1 MYGSFVSVGII
12 TGLLLIVMKS
22 ARYKNA
28 TICSLA
34 VDQLVVQDLKVQGK
48 HDICFGDTHSDSPGS
63 NNTKKLEEAIDE
75 MKLQI
80 EALWAENKLLKD
92 KLENIRLADLADVDT
107 ENRIED
113 GAFIGWAE
121 SENAWVPY
129 PEVGN

>member
-1 MYGSFVSVGII
+1 MFGSFVNLGII
-12 TGLLLIVMKS
+12 TGVFLIVMKS

-28 TICSLA
+28 TIASLA
-34 VDQLVVQDLKVQGK
+34 VDNLVVNDLKVRGK
-48 HDICFGDTHSDSPGS
+48 HDLSDSGNSAAPS
-63 NNTKKLEEAIDE
+63 SKKLEEAIDDL
-75 MKLQI
+75 KLQI
-80 EALWAENKLLKD
+80 ESLWTENQILKD

-107 ENRIED
+107 EGRIED

>member
-1 MYGSFVSVGII
+1 MFGSFVNLGII
-12 TGLLLIVMKS
+12 TGVFLIVMKS

-28 TICSLA
+28 TIASLA
-34 VDQLVVQDLKVQGK
+34 VDNLVVNDIKVLGKQDLA
-48 HDICFGDTHSDSPGS
+48 DSGNSVAPS
-63 NNTKKLEEAIDE
+63 SKKLEEAIE
-75 MKLQI
+75 NLKLQI
-80 EALWAENKLLKD
+80 DSLWAENKILKD

-107 ENRIED
+107 EGRIED